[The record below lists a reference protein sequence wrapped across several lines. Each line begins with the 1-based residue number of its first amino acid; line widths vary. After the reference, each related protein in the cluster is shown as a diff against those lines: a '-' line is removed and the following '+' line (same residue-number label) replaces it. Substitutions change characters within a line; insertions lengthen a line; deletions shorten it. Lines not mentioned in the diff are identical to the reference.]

1 MPSEEPTERMQA
13 AHPGNDAGIG
23 GSKANLPKP
32 RKGAEAH
39 DGTDHPRDFWAMSS
53 FWPRDDRS
61 MTLEDFPGS
70 IESYLAFT
78 SLLMLPCRAY
88 HVLGT
93 LCRLRM
99 QRG

>member
-39 DGTDHPRDFWAMSS
+39 DGTDHPRNE
-53 FWPRDDRS
+53 R
-61 MTLEDFPGS
+61 FPGS
-70 IESYLAFT
+70 MESYLAFT

-99 QRG
+99 NGAR